1 MQLVETGTVV
11 EDRGATALVRLRRS
25 SACGG

>member
-11 EDRGATALVRLRRS
+11 ETRGVTALVRLRRS
-25 SACGG
+25 AACGG

>member
-1 MQLVETGTVV
+1 MQLLETGTVV
-11 EDRGATALVRLRRS
+11 DVRGAIAVVRLRRS

>member
-11 EDRGATALVRLRRS
+11 EVRGGVALVRLRRS

>member
-1 MQLVETGTVV
+1 MQIVETGTVV
-11 EDRGATALVRLRRS
+11 EVRGAVALVRLRRS

>member
-1 MQLVETGTVV
+1 VQLVETGTVV
-11 EDRGATALVRLRRS
+11 DVRGAIAVVRLRRS

>member
-1 MQLVETGTVV
+1 VQLSETGTVV
-11 EDRGATALVRLRRS
+11 EVRGATALVRLRRS

>member
-1 MQLVETGTVV
+1 MPLFETGTVV
-11 EDRGATALVRLRRS
+11 EVRGAVALVRLRRS

>member
-1 MQLVETGTVV
+1 MQLLETGTVV
-11 EDRGATALVRLRRS
+11 DVRDAIAVVRLRRS

>member
-11 EDRGATALVRLRRS
+11 EVRGAIAIVRLRRS